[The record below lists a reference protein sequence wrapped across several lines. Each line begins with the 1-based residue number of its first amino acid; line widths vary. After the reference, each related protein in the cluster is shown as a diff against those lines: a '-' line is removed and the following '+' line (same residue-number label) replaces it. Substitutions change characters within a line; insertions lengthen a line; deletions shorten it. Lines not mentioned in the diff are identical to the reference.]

1 VCLIYFT
8 VLPTNA
14 TAYSSFPRFD
24 PGKGKNG
31 STVIRE
37 SDIITKEGEKSNSQ
51 PWRINAD
58 RITTLENGKIII
70 AEGDVIL
77 SRGDME
83 VKADYIRYNRVDNLA
98 WAKGH
103 LNITMGED
111 TLSGEEGEINL
122 ESQGG
127 TVKPGRLFLKKN
139 NVHLKAA
146 EIVRVAEDQ
155 YSLKEAIITTCDGD
169 HPAWK
174 FSCSHLDVTAEGYA
188 EVRHSTFWVK
198 SLPVMYSPYLILPA
212 KTKRQ
217 SGVLFPEFS
226 YGERDGVSF
235 NLPLYWAIDPCSDAT
250 FYQHYLSNRGW
261 MEGVEYRYAGDK
273 NSKGVLLANYL
284 HDRLE
289 DDDYNKDG
297 VFRSSR
303 NRWWIRGKIDQY
315 LPLDIL
321 TMLDL
326 DLVSDRDYL
335 HEFDDGLTGFTKTN
349 QVFLN
354 NFGRSLVDKT
364 SLIRESTAQVNRRW
378 TNFYLSGQCRYYD
391 NLNRDEHENTLQV
404 LPSINF
410 LAARQIVPGTPLF
423 YEGNVDYIHYW
434 REQGIGMHRLDI
446 YPKVSWPLRI
456 GSYLDFQGLF
466 GVRETVYDVKNY
478 GDDSYAAQIKKDR
491 PTRTL
496 HNFQADLS
504 TEIGRVFNLA
514 GKSNTKIKHT
524 IKPSVVYGY
533 LPAKNQDDLPNLDS
547 VDRISPGN
555 LVTYALTNYLTA
567 KQVRDDG
574 SSVYRDVFRL
584 KLSQSYDIREE
595 RRLLTA
601 GERRRAFSNVFLE
614 AELAPTNRIY
624 ARYDTS
630 YDTYDSTC
638 KSYNGLLRLSD
649 KRGDS
654 LSVDYRYTKDSLH
667 ELNVGLSVP
676 VTPAVTVTYENRR
689 SLDLDKNLESKAGLN
704 YQAQCWGVSG
714 QFSKTPEDRRFF
726 VLFSLYGVGQFGPL
740 AFSGTH

>member
-1 VCLIYFT
+1 MPIRFLLTPIILSLCLLYVT
-8 VLPTNA
+8 ALPTNA
-14 TAYSSFPRFD
+14 IAIE
-24 PGKGKNG
+24 G
-31 STVIRE
+31 SA
-37 SDIITKEGEKSNSQ
+37 SPDNQ
-51 PWRINAD
+51 PWLMYAD
-58 RITTLENGKIII
+58 KVTTLEDGKIVI
-70 AEGDVIL
+70 AEGNVIL

-83 VKADYIRYNRVDNLA
+83 IKADYIRYNRMDNLA

-169 HPAWK
+169 HPAWR
-174 FSCSHLDVTAEGYA
+174 FSCSQLDVTVEGYA
-188 EVRHSTFWVK
+188 KARHSTFWVK
-198 SLPVMYSPYLILPA
+198 SLPVAYSPYLILPA

-226 YGERDGVSF
+226 YGERDGLSF

-261 MEGVEYRYAGDK
+261 MEGIEYRYAGDQ
-273 NSKGVLLANYL
+273 NSKGILLANYL

-297 VFRSSR
+297 IFRSSR

-315 LPLDIL
+315 LPLDIM

-335 HEFDDGLTGFTKTN
+335 QEFDDGLTGFTKTN
-349 QVFLN
+349 QTFLN
-354 NFGRSLVDKT
+354 NFGRSLADKT
-364 SLIRESTAQVNRRW
+364 ALIRESTAQVNRRW

-391 NLNRDEHENTLQV
+391 NLNRSERENTLQI

-423 YEGNVDYIHYW
+423 YEGNADYIHYW
-434 REQGIGMHRLDI
+434 RKQGIGMHRLDI
-446 YPKVSWPLRI
+446 YPKVYWPLRV

-478 GDDSYAAQIKKDR
+478 GDDSYAAQIQKDR

-504 TEIGRVFNLA
+504 TEVGRVFKLA
-514 GKSNTKIKHT
+514 GKSITKIKHT
-524 IKPSVVYGY
+524 IRPSVVYDY

-547 VDRISPGN
+547 VDRISSQN
-555 LVTYALTNYLTA
+555 IVTYALTNYLTA
-567 KQVRDDG
+567 KQVMDDG
-574 SSVYRDVFRL
+574 GSVYKDIFRV
-584 KLSQSYDIREE
+584 KLSQSYNIREE
-595 RRLLTA
+595 RRLLAA

-667 ELNVGLSVP
+667 ELNTGLSVP
-676 VTPAVTVTYENRR
+676 VTPAITVTYENRR

-704 YQAQCWGVSG
+704 YQAQCWGVSV
-714 QFSKTPEDRRFF
+714 QFSKTQEDRRFF
-726 VLFSLYGVGQFGPL
+726 VLFSLYGVGNFGPL
-740 AFSGTH
+740 AFSGAR